1 MHLNRGTGQGG
12 ILSGD
17 NSFTNTTKVLL
28 ARSQPLRHIRY
39 LKAINLH
46 PFTSKLK
53 QPSASDVFAINAIS
67 NDQSS
72 ASIKPNNKEQNIA

>member
-1 MHLNRGTGQGG
+1 MRLNRGTGQGG

-17 NSFTNTTKVLL
+17 NSFINLTKVLL
-28 ARSQPLRHIRY
+28 ARSQPLRYIWY
-39 LKAINLH
+39 SKVSDFH
-46 PFTSKLK
+46 PHLEVK

-72 ASIKPNNKEQNIA
+72 VSSTPNDKEQSIA